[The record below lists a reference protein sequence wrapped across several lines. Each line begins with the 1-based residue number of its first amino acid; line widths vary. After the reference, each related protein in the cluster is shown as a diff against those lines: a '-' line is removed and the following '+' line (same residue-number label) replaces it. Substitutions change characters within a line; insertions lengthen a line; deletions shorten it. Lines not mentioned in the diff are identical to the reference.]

1 LLKDSTAELAPVDRR
16 QAHDMLVRLKSRTL
30 LTGFRGSEP
39 VQIDRLAEI
48 IVAVSELAA
57 DLADTIAEIDINP
70 IICSPG
76 RTIAV
81 DGLIIRH
88 VTAAASH

>member
-1 LLKDSTAELAPVDRR
+1 MLA
-16 QAHDMLVRLKSRTL
+16 RLRSSAL
-30 LTGFRGSEP
+30 LTGFRGAEP

-48 IVAVSELAA
+48 IVAVSELAT
-57 DLADTIAEIDINP
+57 DFADTIAEIDINP

-88 VTAAASH
+88 ITAIASH